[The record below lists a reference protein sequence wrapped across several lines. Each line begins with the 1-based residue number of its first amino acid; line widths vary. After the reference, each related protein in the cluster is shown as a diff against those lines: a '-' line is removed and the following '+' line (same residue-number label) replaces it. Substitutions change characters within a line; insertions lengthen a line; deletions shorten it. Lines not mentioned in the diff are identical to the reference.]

1 MKSTRATVVVV
12 VMFVLAL
19 GAGVVAGKLTS
30 RLPGPPAVQTADQTP
45 LVEELQLTPAQ
56 RDQMRG
62 IWESVRDTAH
72 DCFAKAQDIQRE
84 HDEQVQAMLNPE
96 QKKKYQE
103 LSKKAHDDIAQLDV
117 QRRAALQTA
126 IDRTRAMLNEDQ
138 RKAYDQIVKSRLG
151 VLSGAG
157 GGL

>member
-1 MKSTRATVVVV
+1 MRNTKTTVVVV

-19 GAGVVAGKLTS
+19 GAGAVAGKLTS
-30 RLPGPPAVQTADQTP
+30 RLPGPPAVQPADQTP

-56 RDQMRG
+56 RDRMRG
-62 IWESVRDTAH
+62 IWESVRDTAR

-84 HDEQVQAMLNPE
+84 HDEQVQAMLTPD
-96 QKKKYQE
+96 QRKKYQK

-126 IDRTRAMLNEDQ
+126 IDRTRAILNEDQ
-138 RKAYDQIVKSRLG
+138 RKAYDQIVKNRLG